1 MYERV
6 ADVQHL
12 KEAFKAV
19 KRNRGSAGIDNIT
32 ISDYKETLDDN
43 LEILQRK
50 LVTGKYVAKP
60 VKRVYIDKEDGSQR
74 PLGIPTVEDRIV
86 QQALKLVIE
95 PSFESKFLNCSY
107 GFRPKRNAHM
117 AVAEVRENLKFEY
130 RYVIDADLK
139 SYFDM
144 INHDLLIEEIR
155 KEISDEQ
162 IISLIKRSLK
172 SGVVDNGC
180 FHETQKGS
188 TQGGVASPLFANVYL
203 HPLDTLITARGH
215 QMVRYAD
222 DFIIFHKSR
231 KGAERVLKGV
241 VKFLEKRY
249 KLKVHPKKTK
259 IIDSYTEEFTFLG
272 FVFKPSGYLGIAEK
286 RKEVFKAKIKEIT
299 RKNQTVNIA
308 VLIKSRLN
316 PYIRGWTN
324 YYGVADIK
332 TFLNEIMGW
341 MRRRLRMVQMR
352 SWKTTKKFYK
362 AMRKNGWKGEIK
374 PLDVRRWHNTLSRQ
388 AHIAMSNEWFEV
400 KGLVNLISIY
410 DDYHPQ
416 RG

>member
-1 MYERV
+1 MFKKVTDIEN
-6 ADVQHL
+6 L
-12 KEAFKAV
+12 KVAFKAV

-32 ISDYKETLDDN
+32 ISNYKENLESN

-50 LVTGKYVAKP
+50 LITGNYVPKP

-95 PSFESKFLNCSY
+95 PSFESKFLKCSY
-107 GFRPKRNAHM
+107 GFRPNRSAHM
-117 AVAEVRENLKFEY
+117 AVSEVRENLKFEY

-144 INHDLLIEEIR
+144 IDHDLLLEELQ
-155 KEISDEQ
+155 KEISDTS
-162 IISLIKRSLK
+162 ILNLIEMTLK

-188 TQGGVASPLFANVYL
+188 TQGGVASPLFANIYL
-203 HPLDTLITARGH
+203 HPLDTLITERGH
-215 QMVRYAD
+215 KMVRYAD
-222 DFIIFHKSR
+222 DFIIFHKSK
-231 KGAERVLKGV
+231 KGAERVLQGV
-241 VKFLEKRY
+241 VKFLEKKY

-272 FVFKPSGYLGIAEK
+272 FVFKLSGYLGIAEK
-286 RKEVFKAKIKEIT
+286 RKKTFKEKIKVIT

-316 PYIRGWTN
+316 SYIRGWAN
-324 YYGVADIK
+324 YYAIADIK

-362 AMRKNGWKGEIK
+362 AMRKGGWKSEIK
-374 PLDVRRWHNTLSRQ
+374 PLDVRRWHNSLSTQ
-388 AHIAMSNEWFEV
+388 AHVAMSNEWFEE

>member
-1 MYERV
+1 MYKRV
-6 ADVQHL
+6 VDIKHL
-12 KEAFKAV
+12 EESFKAV
-19 KRNRGSAGIDNIT
+19 KRNRGSAGVDNIT
-32 ISDYKETLDDN
+32 ISDYKINLKNN
-43 LEILQRK
+43 LEILQKK
-50 LVTGKYVAKP
+50 LSEERYVPKP
-60 VKRVYIDKEDGSQR
+60 VKRVYIDKEEGSKR

-95 PSFESKFLNCSY
+95 PSFEKKFENCSY
-107 GFRPKRNAHM
+107 GFRPKKNAHM
-117 AVAEVRENLKFEY
+117 AVSKVRESLKFKY

-144 INHDLLIEEIR
+144 IDHNLLLDELR
-155 KEISDEQ
+155 KEISDER
-162 IISLIKRSLK
+162 ILNLVELTLK

-203 HPLDTLITARGH
+203 HPLDTLILERGH
-215 QMVRYAD
+215 EMVRYAD
-222 DFIIFHKSR
+222 DFIVFHKTR
-231 KGAERVLKGV
+231 KGAERVLKWITN
-241 VKFLEKRY
+241 FLEKKY
-249 KLKVHPKKTK
+249 KLKVHPDKTK
-259 IIDSYTEEFTFLG
+259 IIDSYTEDFTFLG
-272 FVFKPSGYLGIAEK
+272 FVFRPSGYLAITVK
-286 RKEVFKAKIKEIT
+286 RKKLFKEKVKEIT

-308 VLIKSRLN
+308 DLIKNRLN

-332 TFLNEIMGW
+332 TFLNNIMCW

-362 AMRKNGWKGEIK
+362 AMRKAGWKGVIK
-374 PLDVRRWHNTLSRQ
+374 PLDVRRWHNTLSTQ
-388 AHIAMSNEWFEV
+388 AHLAMSNDWFEE

>member
-1 MYERV
+1 MFKKVTDIEN
-6 ADVQHL
+6 L
-12 KEAFKAV
+12 KVAFKAV

-32 ISDYKETLDDN
+32 ISNYKENLESN

-50 LVTGKYVAKP
+50 LITGNYVPKP

-95 PSFESKFLNCSY
+95 PSFESKFLKCSY
-107 GFRPKRNAHM
+107 GFRPNRSAHM
-117 AVAEVRENLKFEY
+117 AVSEVRENLKFEY

-144 INHDLLIEEIR
+144 IDHDLLLEELQ
-155 KEISDEQ
+155 KEISDTS
-162 IISLIKRSLK
+162 ILNLIELTLK

-188 TQGGVASPLFANVYL
+188 TQGGVASPLFANIYL
-203 HPLDTLITARGH
+203 HPLDTLITERGH
-215 QMVRYAD
+215 KMVRYAD
-222 DFIIFHKSR
+222 DFIIFHKSK
-231 KGAERVLKGV
+231 KGAERVLQGV
-241 VKFLEKRY
+241 VKFLEKKY

-286 RKEVFKAKIKEIT
+286 RKKTFKEKIKEIT

-316 PYIRGWTN
+316 SYIRGWAN
-324 YYGVADIK
+324 YYAIADIK

-362 AMRKNGWKGEIK
+362 AMRKGGWKSEIK
-374 PLDVRRWHNTLSRQ
+374 PLDVRRWHNSLSTQ
-388 AHIAMSNEWFEV
+388 AHVAMSNEWFEE

>member
-6 ADVQHL
+6 VDIRHL
-12 KEAFKAV
+12 EESFKAV
-19 KRNRGSAGIDNIT
+19 KRNRGSAGVDNTT
-32 ISDYKETLDDN
+32 ISDYKINLKNN
-43 LEILQRK
+43 LEILQKK
-50 LVTGKYVAKP
+50 LIEEKYVPKP
-60 VKRVYIDKEDGSQR
+60 VKRVYIDKEDGSKR

-95 PSFESKFLNCSY
+95 PSFESKFQNCSY
-107 GFRPKRNAHM
+107 GFRPKKNAHM
-117 AVAEVRENLKFEY
+117 AVAKVRKNLKFKY

-144 INHDLLIEEIR
+144 IDHDLLMDELR
-155 KEISDEQ
+155 KEISDES
-162 IISLIKRSLK
+162 ILNLVELTLK

-180 FHETQKGS
+180 FYETQKGS

-203 HPLDTLITARGH
+203 HPLDTLILERGH
-215 QMVRYAD
+215 EMVRYAD
-222 DFIIFHKSR
+222 DFVVFHKSR
-231 KGAERVLKGV
+231 KGAERVLKWITN
-241 VKFLEKRY
+241 FLEKKY
-249 KLKVHPKKTK
+249 KLKVHPDKTK

-272 FVFKPSGYLGIAEK
+272 FVFRPSGYLGITGK
-286 RKEVFKAKIKEIT
+286 RKKLFKEKVKEIT

-308 VLIKSRLN
+308 YLIKNRLN
-316 PYIRGWTN
+316 PYTRGWTN
-324 YYGVADIK
+324 YYGIADIK
-332 TFLNEIMGW
+332 TFLSDIMSW
-341 MRRRLRMVQMR
+341 IRRRLRMVQMR

-362 AMRKNGWKGEIK
+362 AMRKGGWKGAIK
-374 PLDVRRWHNTLSRQ
+374 PLDVRRWHNTLSTQ
-388 AHIAMSNEWFEV
+388 AHMAMSNDWFEE

>member
-1 MYERV
+1 MFKKVTDIEN
-6 ADVQHL
+6 L
-12 KEAFKAV
+12 KVAFKAV

-32 ISDYKETLDDN
+32 ISNYKENLESN

-50 LVTGKYVAKP
+50 LITGNYVPKP

-95 PSFESKFLNCSY
+95 PSFESKFLKCSY
-107 GFRPKRNAHM
+107 GFRPNRSAHM
-117 AVAEVRENLKFEY
+117 AVSEVRENLKFEY

-144 INHDLLIEEIR
+144 IDHDLLLEELQ
-155 KEISDEQ
+155 KEISDTS
-162 IISLIKRSLK
+162 ILNLIEMTLK

-188 TQGGVASPLFANVYL
+188 TQGGVASPLFANIYL
-203 HPLDTLITARGH
+203 HPLDTLITERGH
-215 QMVRYAD
+215 KMVRYAD
-222 DFIIFHKSR
+222 DFIIFHKSK
-231 KGAERVLKGV
+231 KGAERVLQGV
-241 VKFLEKRY
+241 VKFLEKKY

-286 RKEVFKAKIKEIT
+286 RKKTFKEKIKVIT

-316 PYIRGWTN
+316 SYIRGWAN
-324 YYGVADIK
+324 YYAIADIK

-362 AMRKNGWKGEIK
+362 AMRKGGWKSEIK
-374 PLDVRRWHNTLSRQ
+374 PLDVRRWHNSLSTQ
-388 AHIAMSNEWFEV
+388 AHVAMSNEWFEE